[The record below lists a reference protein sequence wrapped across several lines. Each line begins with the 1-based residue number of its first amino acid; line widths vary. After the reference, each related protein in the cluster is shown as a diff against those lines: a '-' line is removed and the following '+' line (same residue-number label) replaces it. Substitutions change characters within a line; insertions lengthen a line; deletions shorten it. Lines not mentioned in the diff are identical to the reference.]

1 MVKHKKRVRNMQKY
15 LPEGIGFLT
24 AENKRIL
31 SNFHLLREAFYN
43 ETVLEAR
50 AVLCDRAHNLHV
62 DLGEVRGFIPREECA
77 LGISEGTVRD
87 IAVISRVNK
96 PVSFKILG
104 FQNDE
109 NGVCTAILSRRA
121 VQADCRTQYLE
132 KLHPGDVIDACITR
146 LEPFGAFCDVG
157 AGVPALLP
165 IDSISVSRI
174 PHPRVRFAVGQQI
187 RAILKGIDANGRI
200 TLSHKELLGT
210 WEENAARF
218 RAGET
223 VPGVVRSI
231 EKYGIFVELAPNLAG
246 LAEYTPGVQEGD
258 CASVYI
264 KSINPERMKIKLI
277 LVDHFPPTETKFC
290 YTYPDTE
297 HIDVWKYS
305 PEGAAKCIK
314 TVFS

>member
-1 MVKHKKRVRNMQKY
+1 MKKY

-31 SNFHLLREAFYN
+31 SSARLLREAFNN

-50 AVLCDRAHNLHV
+50 AVLCDRAHNLHL
-62 DLGEVRGFIPREECA
+62 DLGEIQGFMPREECA
-77 LGISEGTVRD
+77 LGIREGTVRD

-96 PVSFKILG
+96 PICFKILA
-104 FQNDE
+104 FRDEE
-109 NGVCTAILSRRA
+109 NGDCTAICSRRA
-121 VQADCRTQYLE
+121 VQADCKAQYIETLQA
-132 KLHPGDVIDACITR
+132 GDVLDACVTR
-146 LEPFGAFCDVG
+146 LEPFGAFCDIG
-157 AGVPALLP
+157 AGLPALLP

-174 PHPRVRFAVGQQI
+174 PHPNVRFAVGQPI
-187 RAILKGIDANGRI
+187 RAILKGIDENGRI

-218 RAGET
+218 CAGET

-246 LAEYTPGVQEGD
+246 LAEYTPGVQAGE

-277 LVDHFPPTETKFC
+277 LVDHFPPAETDFRYV
-290 YTYPDTE
+290 YTDTA
-297 HIDVWKYS
+297 HIDSWKYS
-305 PEGAAKCIK
+305 PDNAVKCIE
-314 TVFS
+314 TVFSE

>member
-1 MVKHKKRVRNMQKY
+1 MQKY

-31 SNFHLLREAFYN
+31 SDSHLLREAFCN
-43 ETVLEAR
+43 GTVLEAR
-50 AVLCDRAHNLHV
+50 AVLCDRAHNLHL
-62 DLGEVRGFIPREECA
+62 DLGETRGFIPREECA
-77 LGISEGTVRD
+77 LGIAEGTVRD

-96 PVSFKILG
+96 PVCFKILG
-104 FQNDE
+104 FRDGE
-109 NGVCTAILSRRA
+109 NGEHTAVLSRRA

-132 KLHPGDVIDACITR
+132 QLQAGDVIDACITR

-174 PHPRVRFAVGQQI
+174 PHPRVRFSVGQQI

-277 LVDHFPPTETKFC
+277 LVDHFPPTETEFQ
-290 YTYPDTE
+290 YTYTDTE
-297 HIDVWKYS
+297 HISAWKYS
-305 PEGAAKCIK
+305 PDSAEKCIE
-314 TVFS
+314 TVFSE

>member
-1 MVKHKKRVRNMQKY
+1 MQKY

-104 FQNDE
+104 FQDDE
-109 NGVCTAILSRRA
+109 NGARTAILSRRA
-121 VQADCRTQYLE
+121 VQADCRAQYLE

-174 PHPRVRFAVGQQI
+174 PHPRVRFTVGQQI

-277 LVDHFPPTETKFC
+277 LVDHFPPTETQNG
-290 YTYPDTE
+290 YTYPDAE

-305 PEGAAKCIK
+305 PEGAAKCIE
-314 TVFS
+314 TVFSE